1 LLVLALAYKHSNTS
15 LLWKNECE
23 THPCGHS
30 TPRGKEK
37 RIGMVLVPDD
47 TWKVVRQEDTKLTGA
62 QELLQ
67 KQNEFGLNSE
77 TASHARFEWCENSI
91 C

>member
-1 LLVLALAYKHSNTS
+1 
-15 LLWKNECE
+15 
-23 THPCGHS
+23 
-30 TPRGKEK
+30 
-37 RIGMVLVPDD
+37 MVRVPDG

-67 KQNEFGLNSE
+67 KQNEIGLNSE